1 MPIWKRIRVIGK
13 DLTQLLL
20 VFLSSAMLVS
30 WGCPAAYADTSGKK
44 AGVAN
49 ATSSGKADSA
59 FVKGTIM
66 RKPFLVKAAFYE
78 GGRRL
83 LLRTETQVSKRIMP
97 DTFEGIE
104 LDFPVEERLQGEYI
118 VTPTEETMNAAG
130 ESQHLPVL
138 LIYHTDREG
147 DMDKWRIKSKYTL
160 KLKFFKKQ
168 NGLLPGYIDLNAPA
182 ENTSIKG
189 FFYAAGGQGW

>member
-1 MPIWKRIRVIGK
+1 MPTRKRKGVKAKNLAQMSLG
-13 DLTQLLL
+13 
-20 VFLSSAMLVS
+20 FLFSVTFIS
-30 WGCPAAYADTSGKK
+30 WCCPGAYPDPSGKK
-44 AGVAN
+44 AGPVEAASTGN
-49 ATSSGKADSA
+49 SS

-83 LLRTETQVSKRIMP
+83 LLRTETEVSRRIMP
-97 DTFEGIE
+97 DTFLGIE
-104 LDFPVEERLQGEYI
+104 LDFPVAERFQGEYI

-130 ESQHLPVL
+130 ASQHLPEL
-138 LIYHTDREG
+138 FIYHTDREG
-147 DMDKWRIKSKYTL
+147 DMDKWLIKSKYTL

-168 NGLLPGYIDLNAPA
+168 NGLLPGYIDLSAPA

-189 FFYAAGGQGW
+189 FFYAASGQGF